1 MLIRFYFL
9 SQVWFKNRRA
19 KCRQQQTHQQST
31 NVSNSSKSSNSGSG
45 ASTNNSVSG
54 SVGSKCRQQ
63 QSHQQSTNISN
74 SSKSSNTAS
83 GSSSNNRVSGN
94 VGGSGTV
101 GGSVGASG
109 NVGAGGIGLN
119 SSPILPMTPATS
131 VSPPANMANSGS
143 RLTGD
148 SMRTSPYNT
157 INTSPYSVINPRT
170 GQTGGNLT
178 PLGSNSTVMSTPSP
192 PNTPQTNQFA
202 YHHPNPDYFWNHQ
215 YPQYQNNYT
224 SQYYSMDYLNN
235 QSSAS
240 YNMGHSGYGLA
251 STPSSMS
258 AQAFSPNGLDYVV

>member
-1 MLIRFYFL
+1 M
-9 SQVWFKNRRA
+9 
-19 KCRQQQTHQQST
+19 
-31 NVSNSSKSSNSGSG
+31 
-45 ASTNNSVSG
+45 
-54 SVGSKCRQQ
+54 
-63 QSHQQSTNISN
+63 SN
-74 SSKSSNTAS
+74 SSKSSNTAT
-83 GSSSNNRVSGN
+83 SSNNRVSGN
-94 VGGSGTV
+94 VGASGAV
-101 GGSVGASG
+101 GGNVGSSG
-109 NVGAGGIGLN
+109 NVGSGVIGLN

-131 VSPPANMANSGS
+131 VSPPVNMANSGS

-202 YHHPNPDYFWNHQ
+202 YHHPNHEHFWNYQYQQ
-215 YPQYQNNYT
+215 YPNNY

-235 QSSAS
+235 QNSAS

-258 AQAFSPNGLDYVV
+258 AQAFSPNGHGLDYVV

>member
-1 MLIRFYFL
+1 M
-9 SQVWFKNRRA
+9 
-19 KCRQQQTHQQST
+19 
-31 NVSNSSKSSNSGSG
+31 SNSSKSSNAASG
-45 ASTNNSVSG
+45 ASANNSVSG

-63 QSHQQSTNISN
+63 QAHQQSSNISN

-94 VGGSGTV
+94 VGASGNV
-101 GGSVGASG
+101 GGSGVGGSG

-235 QSSAS
+235 QSSAG